1 MSESGPK
8 RFDQILKKAEEDS
21 QAFFSGAIVLIV
33 GTLRA
38 AYTFPTEGM
47 DDALSW
53 GWKVALFFGVLV
65 PLLIHLWKTSRFAIL
80 KRYREAGALMTE
92 ALKGPVTREL
102 PFRHLWCMRE
112 IAWTEH
118 LHQKR
123 ALPPARA
130 TEGFSPVALIDASGE
145 AILENTR
152 ISCAGCKR
160 PLHPG
165 LARELWVERESS
177 KRATRVREELD
188 AGGRCVS
195 CGGASVRVRT
205 VRLVPVE
212 DPVS

>member
-21 QAFFSGAIVLIV
+21 QAFFSGAIILIV
-33 GTLRA
+33 GILRA

-65 PLLIHLWKTSRFAIL
+65 PLLLHLWKTSRFAIL

-92 ALKGPVTREL
+92 ALKGPVAREL

-112 IAWTEH
+112 IAWAEQ
-118 LHQKR
+118 LSQKR
-123 ALPPARA
+123 ALPPAGSK
-130 TEGFSPVALIDASGE
+130 EGFTPFGLVDASGE

-152 ISCAGCKR
+152 IACAGCKR
-160 PLHPG
+160 ALNPWLP
-165 LARELWVERESS
+165 RELWAERASS
-177 KRATRVREELD
+177 KRAARVGEDLD

-195 CGGASVRVRT
+195 CQGAVGLFRT
-205 VRLVPVE
+205 DLMGPVE
-212 DPVS
+212 TQAP